1 MEVVQ
6 FRCVALAD
14 LVLSVASATEGAHG
28 SLDFIPGGCF
38 LGVAASRLYGAG
50 GERSWRLFHSGKVR
64 FGDAHPSVRGVRGL
78 RVPAA
83 LFRPK
88 FGGEERYVHHR
99 VGDFDKVLPL
109 QLKQCRDGFYAFS
122 SGVATQVDVS
132 RAFSIKSAYDAE
144 KRRSEDEKMFGYE
157 SIARGTE
164 FLFEVEF
171 DDDALDLRNDVVAAL
186 LGERRIGRSRSAQY
200 GLVRIERAD
209 FAPVATSLERLG
221 EVVVYADG
229 RLIFFDDNGMPTF
242 RPTPAQLGIDAP
254 DSSIVWEKC
263 QVRTFQYAP
272 WNFKRQSFDADR
284 CGIEKGSVFVV
295 ETSAT
300 MGVTA
305 YVGAYR
311 NEGFGKVVYN
321 PAFLDVVPGENGRS
335 KSLFRKAEVGEKERA
350 ESCAAEVPQTPL
362 LSFLRRE
369 RERAGR
375 TAVAYRLV
383 DEFVKTNRGLFRG
396 EVFASQWGTIRS
408 FAMSSSDAIIER
420 IEDYLDHGVARDKWE
435 ERGRRSAL
443 LSFLRNKVDVAVLR
457 DVVINLAA
465 EMAKK
470 TRQ

>member
-14 LVLSVASATEGAHG
+14 LVISTASATEGVHG

-50 GERSWRLFHSGKVR
+50 GDRAWRLFHSGKVR
-64 FGDAHPSVRGVRGL
+64 FGDAHPSVGGVRGL

-88 FGGEERYVHHR
+88 VGGEERYVHHR
-99 VGDFDKVLPL
+99 VEDFGKLLNL
-109 QLKQCRDGFYAFS
+109 QLKQCRDGFYAF
-122 SGVATQVDVS
+122 GPDAATQVDVS
-132 RAFSIKSAYDAE
+132 RAFAIKSAYDAE

-171 DDDALDLRNDVVAAL
+171 DDDALDLRDDVVAAL
-186 LGERRIGRSRSAQY
+186 LGERRVGRSRSAQY
-200 GLVRIERAD
+200 GLVRIE
-209 FAPVATSLERLG
+209 VARFDSASTSVGRQG

-229 RLIFFDDNGMPTF
+229 RLIFFDADGMPTF
-242 RPTPAQLGIDAP
+242 RPTPSQLGIDAP
-254 DSSIVWEKC
+254 DASIVWGEC

-272 WNFKRQSFDADR
+272 WNFKRQAFDADR

-295 ETSAT
+295 KSAT
-300 MGVTA
+300 AMSGTA

-321 PAFLDVVPGENGRS
+321 PDFLDVVPGKNGLSR
-335 KSLFRKAEVGEKERA
+335 LQFRKAEVGENAPGTRRA
-350 ESCAAEVPQTPL
+350 VDTPL

-369 RERAGR
+369 RGRAGR
-375 TAVAYRLV
+375 TAAAYKLA
-383 DEFVKTNRGLFRG
+383 DEFVKVNGGLFRG

-408 FAMSSSDAIIER
+408 IAMSSPDAIIER
-420 IEDYLDHGVARDKWE
+420 IEDYLGHGVARDKWE
-435 ERGRRSAL
+435 EKDRQCVL
-443 LSFLRNKVDVAVLR
+443 LRFLREEVCAADLQG
-457 DVVINLAA
+457 VVINLAA
-465 EMAKK
+465 EMTKK

>member
-38 LGVAASRLYGAG
+38 LGVAASHLYGAG
-50 GERSWRLFHSGKVR
+50 GERAWRLFHSGKVR
-64 FGDAHPSVRGVRGL
+64 FGDAHPSVGGVRGL

-99 VGDFDKVLPL
+99 VEDFDKVLSL
-109 QLKQCRDGFYAFS
+109 QLKQCRDGFYAFGS
-122 SGVATQVDVS
+122 DVATQVGVD

-171 DDDALDLRNDVVAAL
+171 DDDALDLRDDVAAAL

-209 FAPVATSLERLG
+209 FAPVSTDCGRQG

-229 RLIFFDDNGMPTF
+229 RLVFFDDNGMPTF
-242 RPTPAQLGIDAP
+242 RPTPLQLGIDAP
-254 DSSIVWEKC
+254 GSSVVWRKC

-272 WNFKRQSFDADR
+272 WNFKRQAFDADR

-295 ETSAT
+295 ETSAAK
-300 MGVTA
+300 GGTA

-321 PAFLDVVPGENGRS
+321 PAFLYVAPGENGRS
-335 KSLFRKAEVGEKERA
+335 RLQFRRAACGAKEPP
-350 ESCAAEVPQTPL
+350 SAAGTVETPL
-362 LSFLRRE
+362 LRFLRSE
-369 RERAGR
+369 RERVGR
-375 TAVAYRLV
+375 TAAAYKLV
-383 DEFVKTNRGLFRG
+383 DEFVKTNGGLFRG

-408 FAMSSSDAIIER
+408 IAMSSPDAIIER
-420 IEDYLDHGVARDKWE
+420 IEDYLGHGVARDKWE
-435 ERGRRSAL
+435 ERGRRRVL
-443 LSFLRNKVDVAVLR
+443 LSFLRSKVGAADLQG
-457 DVVINLAA
+457 VVINLAA

>member
-1 MEVVQ
+1 M
-6 FRCVALAD
+6 L
-14 LVLSVASATEGAHG
+14 H
-28 SLDFIPGGCF
+28 
-38 LGVAASRLYGAG
+38 
-50 GERSWRLFHSGKVR
+50 
-64 FGDAHPSVRGVRGL
+64 
-78 RVPAA
+78 
-83 LFRPK
+83 
-88 FGGEERYVHHR
+88 
-99 VGDFDKVLPL
+99 L
-109 QLKQCRDGFYAFS
+109 QLKQCRDGFYAFGS
-122 SGVATQVDVS
+122 DVATQVDVS
-132 RAFSIKSAYDAE
+132 RAFAIKSAYDAE

-171 DDDALDLRNDVVAAL
+171 DDDALDLRDDVVAAL

-200 GLVRIERAD
+200 GLARIERAD
-209 FAPVATSLERLG
+209 FAPAATSMGRQG

-254 DSSIVWEKC
+254 SSSIVWGKC

-272 WNFKRQSFDADR
+272 WNFKRQAFDADR

-295 ETSAT
+295 KTSDA
-300 MGVTA
+300 VEVSAA

-321 PAFLDVVPGENGRS
+321 PAFLDVAPGENGRS
-335 KSLFRKAEVGEKERA
+335 PLQFRRAEVGEEEPVA
-350 ESCAAEVPQTPL
+350 HCAVASPL

-375 TAVAYRLV
+375 TAAAYRLA
-383 DEFVKTNRGLFRG
+383 DEFVKTNGGLFRG

-408 FAMSSSDAIIER
+408 IAMSSPDAVIER
-420 IEDYLDHGVARDKWE
+420 IEDYLGHGVARDKWE
-435 ERGRRSAL
+435 DRGRRDAL
-443 LSFLRNKVDVAVLR
+443 LRFLRNKVSAADLR
-457 DVVINLAA
+457 DVVINMAA
-465 EMAKK
+465 EMAQK

>member
-14 LVLSVASATEGAHG
+14 LVLSAASATEGDHG
-28 SLDFIPGGCF
+28 SLDFIPGGCL

-50 GERSWRLFHSGKVR
+50 GERAWRLFHSGKVR
-64 FGDAHPSVRGVRGL
+64 FGDAHPSVGGVRGL

-99 VGDFDKVLPL
+99 VEDFDKVLSL
-109 QLKQCRDGFYAFS
+109 QLKQCRNGFYAF
-122 SGVATQVDVS
+122 GPDVATQVDVS
-132 RAFSIKSAYDAE
+132 RAFAIKSAYDAE
-144 KRRSEDEKMFGYE
+144 KRRSADEKMFGYE

-171 DDDALDLRNDVVAAL
+171 DDDALDLRDDVVAAL

-200 GLVRIERAD
+200 GLVRIEMAD
-209 FAPVATSLERLG
+209 FAPVSTSSGRQG

-229 RLIFFDDNGMPTF
+229 RLVFFDGNGMPTF
-242 RPTPAQLGIDAP
+242 RPAPAQLGIYAP
-254 DSSIVWEKC
+254 GSSIVWEKC

-295 ETSAT
+295 KTPAT
-300 MGVTA
+300 VGETA
-305 YVGAYR
+305 YVGAYQ

-321 PAFLDVVPGENGRS
+321 PAFLDVNAGENGRS
-335 KSLFRKAEVGEKERA
+335 PLQFRKAEVGEDKPVA
-350 ESCAAEVPQTPL
+350 HCAVATPL

-369 RERAGR
+369 RGRAGR
-375 TAVAYRLV
+375 TAAAYKLV
-383 DEFVKTNRGLFRG
+383 DEFVKTNRGIFRG
-396 EVFASQWGTIRS
+396 EAFASQWGTIRS
-408 FAMSSSDAIIER
+408 IAMSSPDAIIER
-420 IEDYLDHGVARDKWE
+420 IDDYLGHGVARDKWE
-435 ERGRRSAL
+435 ERGRRNAL
-443 LSFLRNKVDVAVLR
+443 LSFLRNRVEAAVLR